1 MTASGDTRQAGRW
14 HRLHLGRLRRSPAD
28 RFDADGRGGAVR
40 RLSAPAALTL
50 AIAFVVVVGWSIGN
64 PMLTEIVPG
73 SPPMRVTTAVC
84 LAMLAGAVISMR
96 GRRRR
101 AVALSAVAMATGVA
115 VLGAHILGINSL
127 ARQDVAWASMSPVS
141 AVAVTLLGATF
152 VGAGTDRYPKAT
164 FATLG
169 LAVALAMLNV
179 FTAIFGGGPPAF
191 LAETAQMSPITALL
205 VLALAWA
212 SVSLLGPASPVAS
225 ARGQTPIAGLSRRL
239 LIASVALPVI
249 LVALRVRGEAVG
261 LYDSRFGTSLM
272 LIGTIGALVLVV
284 LHAASRGRRLERE
297 SALAQAERDRFFDL
311 SVDLLSTSTPDGRF
325 ARLNNAWT
333 RTLGHSLEALR
344 AEPFLDFV
352 HPEDR
357 DATLYELHRQF
368 AEGKTVMNFQNRF
381 RHADGT
387 YRWLEWSSQ
396 PSADASVVYA
406 VARDITVQKQ
416 EEQRLTERA
425 ALLAHR
431 NETLEDRAVRD
442 PLTRLHNRAYL
453 EAAMSRLDK
462 ARSGARTD
470 ETDDGYAVVL
480 FDLDLF
486 GAFNKEHGH
495 QAGDVVLRQFAEI
508 LRRRFRGGDVLCRYG
523 GEEFVAVL
531 SGAAGH
537 DAVHAADEV
546 REALASTGISFDG
559 KWLRATVSAGCA
571 EHRDGMTVNEVLAA
585 ADVGLSQAKRAGRNC
600 VVAA

>member
-1 MTASGDTRQAGRW
+1 M
-14 HRLHLGRLRRSPAD
+14 H
-28 RFDADGRGGAVR
+28 
-40 RLSAPAALTL
+40 RLSAPAAVTL
-50 AIAFVVVVGWSIGN
+50 AITLVVVVGWIIGN
-64 PMLTEIVPG
+64 SMLTELVPG
-73 SPPMRVTTAVC
+73 APPMKVTTAGC
-84 LAMLAGAVISMR
+84 LALLAGAIISMHGDR
-96 GRRRR
+96 HHHLRPLVM
-101 AVALSAVAMATGVA
+101 AAAATTTAL
-115 VLGAHILGINSL
+115 VLLAAHMLGMNTI
-127 ARQDVAWASMSPVS
+127 ARQNIEWAWMSPVS
-141 AVAVTLLGATF
+141 AIALALLGSGLLGA
-152 VGAGTDRYPKAT
+152 GTQRYPKT
-164 FATLG
+164 TLAAFG
-169 LAVALAMLNV
+169 LAVSLAMLNV
-179 FTAIFGGGPPAF
+179 FTAIFGGGPPTF

-212 SVSLLGPASPVAS
+212 SVPLLGPMSPVANVS
-225 ARGQTPIAGLSRRL
+225 GVTPIAGLSRRL
-239 LIASVALPVI
+239 LVAALVLPVV
-249 LVALRVRGEAVG
+249 LVALRVRGEAIG
-261 LYDSRFGTSLM
+261 LFDNRFGTSLM
-272 LIGTIGALVLVV
+272 LIGTIVALVLVV
-284 LHAASRGRRLERE
+284 LHAAARGRALERE
-297 SALAQAERDRFFDL
+297 TALVQAERDRFFDL

-333 RTLGHSLEALR
+333 RTLGHSLEALC

-357 DATLYELHRQF
+357 DATLYELHRLF

-381 RHADGT
+381 RHADGS

-431 NETLEDRAVRD
+431 NEKLEDRAVRD

-462 ARSGARTD
+462 VRSGARAG

-486 GAFNKEHGH
+486 GSFNKEHGH

-531 SGAAGH
+531 SGAAGR

-546 REALASTGISFDG
+546 REALASTPISFDG
-559 KWLRATVSAGCA
+559 KRLRATVSAGCA
-571 EHRDGMTVNEVLAA
+571 ERRDGMTAHQVLAA

>member
-1 MTASGDTRQAGRW
+1 
-14 HRLHLGRLRRSPAD
+14 
-28 RFDADGRGGAVR
+28 V
-40 RLSAPAALTL
+40 TL
-50 AIAFVVVVGWSIGN
+50 AIALVVVVGWLIRN
-64 PMLTEIVPG
+64 PMLTELVPG
-73 SPPMRVTTAVC
+73 APPMKVTTAAC
-84 LAMLAGAVISMR
+84 LALLAGAIISMH
-96 GRRRR
+96 GHRRHHLRAMVL
-101 AVALSAVAMATGVA
+101 AVAATATGI
-115 VLGAHILGINSL
+115 VLLAAHVFGLNEV
-127 ARQDVAWASMSPVS
+127 ARQNIEWAWMSPVS
-141 AVAVTLLGATF
+141 ALAIALLGAGL
-152 VGAGTDRYPKAT
+152 VGAGTQRYPS
-164 FATLG
+164 ATLAAFG
-169 LAVALAMLNV
+169 LAVSLAMLNV
-179 FTAIFGGGPPAF
+179 FTAIFGGGPPTF

-212 SVSLLGPASPVAS
+212 SVPLLGPASPVANV
-225 ARGQTPIAGLSRRL
+225 RGLTPIAGLSRRL
-239 LIASVALPVI
+239 LIAAIVLPVV
-249 LVALRVRGEAVG
+249 LVALRVRGEAIG

-272 LIGTIGALVLVV
+272 LIATIVALVLVV
-284 LHAASRGRRLERE
+284 LHSAARGRALERE
-297 SALAQAERDRFFDL
+297 TALVQAERDRFFDL
-311 SVDLLSTSTPDGRF
+311 SVDLLSASTPDGRF
-325 ARLNNAWT
+325 TRLNNAWT

-357 DATLYELHRQF
+357 NPTLYELHRQF

-431 NETLEDRAVRD
+431 NEKLEDRAVRD

-453 EAAMSRLDK
+453 DAALARLDK
-462 ARSGARTD
+462 ARSGVGSD

-495 QAGDVVLRQFAEI
+495 QAGDVVLGQFAEI

-523 GEEFVAVL
+523 GEEFVVVL
-531 SGAAGH
+531 SGAAGR

-546 REALASTGISFDG
+546 REALAASPISFDG
-559 KWLRATVSAGCA
+559 KRLRATASAGCA
-571 EHRDGMTVNEVLAA
+571 ERREGMTAHQVLAA